1 LSDLWCFRHRNNIG
15 WEVYSLDTNNYQ
27 AEEQAKMVTLLTK
40 TLPHFR
46 ANLRLSQ
53 KALGDKIGVSRQT
66 ISSIERGEYRMPWSI
81 FLAITYFLKVNNGA
95 ISQENMTDAD
105 RFLLIIKHKTGAVNH
120 DCHSN

>member
-1 LSDLWCFRHRNNIG
+1 M
-15 WEVYSLDTNNYQ
+15 DTNNYQ